1 MTTIADVRTGV
12 NRVFDA
18 LGAPSW
24 PNPHADHSVA
34 AEEEY
39 SRVTDP
45 ERYHV
50 LMLRLQAWQTV
61 LAKLCDVDVDTM
73 AKGRGRLQQR
83 WSSPHSDTLLLYVSV
98 VSFDQVP
105 FVGLS
110 ATSDADPFDIIPDC
124 ACDAC
129 DHGSEDLLRVLDADL
144 AAVVDGSLVVVT
156 GPVVDGEP
164 TFHLVGTGQGCAS
177 TWGGDEVGP
186 LAEPEAVIDAIRS
199 GDDPLLPPGCTVLHG
214 RPWL

>member
-24 PNPHADHSVA
+24 SNPHADHFVA

-83 WSSPHSDTLLLYVSV
+83 WSSPHSDTLPLYVSV
-98 VSFDQVP
+98 VTFDQVP

-110 ATSDADPFDIIPDC
+110 TSSRIALVMPATMVRKIFCGFLTRTWRPSLTVASSLSLGRWSMVSRHSISSVPDR
-124 ACDAC
+124 AARRP
-129 DHGSEDLLRVLDADL
+129 GEGMRL
-144 AAVVDGSLVVVT
+144 A
-156 GPVVDGEP
+156 
-164 TFHLVGTGQGCAS
+164 H
-177 TWGGDEVGP
+177 
-186 LAEPEAVIDAIRS
+186 
-199 GDDPLLPPGCTVLHG
+199 
-214 RPWL
+214 

>member
-24 PNPHADHSVA
+24 SNPHADHFVA

-83 WSSPHSDTLLLYVSV
+83 WSSPHSDTLPLYVSV
-98 VSFDQVP
+98 VTFDQVP

-110 ATSDADPFDIIPDC
+110 AT
-124 ACDAC
+124 
-129 DHGSEDLLRVLDADL
+129 
-144 AAVVDGSLVVVT
+144 
-156 GPVVDGEP
+156 
-164 TFHLVGTGQGCAS
+164 
-177 TWGGDEVGP
+177 
-186 LAEPEAVIDAIRS
+186 
-199 GDDPLLPPGCTVLHG
+199 
-214 RPWL
+214 

>member
-24 PNPHADHSVA
+24 SNPHADHSVA

-45 ERYHV
+45 ERYRV

-83 WSSPHSDTLLLYVSV
+83 WSSPHSDTLPLYVSV
-98 VSFDQVP
+98 VTLTRFLLSGCPPPRMPIPSTSSRIALVMPATMVRKIFCGFLTRTWRPSLTVASSLSLGRWSMVSRHSISSVP
-105 FVGLS
+105 DRAARRPGE
-110 ATSDADPFDIIPDC
+110 
-124 ACDAC
+124 
-129 DHGSEDLLRVLDADL
+129 GMRL
-144 AAVVDGSLVVVT
+144 A
-156 GPVVDGEP
+156 
-164 TFHLVGTGQGCAS
+164 H
-177 TWGGDEVGP
+177 
-186 LAEPEAVIDAIRS
+186 
-199 GDDPLLPPGCTVLHG
+199 
-214 RPWL
+214 

>member
-24 PNPHADHSVA
+24 SNPHADHSVA

-73 AKGRGRLQQR
+73 APKVGAGCSSGGQALTATRCLCTCR
-83 WSSPHSDTLLLYVSV
+83 W
-98 VSFDQVP
+98 
-105 FVGLS
+105 
-110 ATSDADPFDIIPDC
+110 
-124 ACDAC
+124 
-129 DHGSEDLLRVLDADL
+129 
-144 AAVVDGSLVVVT
+144 
-156 GPVVDGEP
+156 
-164 TFHLVGTGQGCAS
+164 
-177 TWGGDEVGP
+177 
-186 LAEPEAVIDAIRS
+186 
-199 GDDPLLPPGCTVLHG
+199 
-214 RPWL
+214 

>member
-24 PNPHADHSVA
+24 SNPHADHFVA

-83 WSSPHSDTLLLYVSV
+83 WSSPHSDTLPLYVSV
-98 VSFDQVP
+98 VTFDQVP

-129 DHGSEDLLRVLDADL
+129 DHGWKIFCGFLTRTWRPSLTVASSLSLGRWSMVSRHSISSVPDRAARRPGEGMRL
-144 AAVVDGSLVVVT
+144 A
-156 GPVVDGEP
+156 
-164 TFHLVGTGQGCAS
+164 H
-177 TWGGDEVGP
+177 
-186 LAEPEAVIDAIRS
+186 
-199 GDDPLLPPGCTVLHG
+199 
-214 RPWL
+214 